1 MPRRDSG
8 LRKTAKKRCE
18 SCGLERHRRRG
29 EERLSEADHR
39 DGLFGKVEQEEQEAA
54 GAAAGAAE
62 RRAGQGARGV
72 QTVRG
77 GPETRGHFQKGN
89 N

>member
-39 DGLFGKVEQEEQEAA
+39 DGLFGKVEQEASA
-54 GAAAGAAE
+54 AAAGAAE